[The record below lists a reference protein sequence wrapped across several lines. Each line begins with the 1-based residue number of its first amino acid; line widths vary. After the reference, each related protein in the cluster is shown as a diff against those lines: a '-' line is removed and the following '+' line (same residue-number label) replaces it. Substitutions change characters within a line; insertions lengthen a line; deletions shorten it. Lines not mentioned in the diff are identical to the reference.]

1 MWLIWL
7 FFTCFVRLLER
18 NWNELNLEKHF
29 TYKVHI
35 FRHDVVVCC
44 ALALKVRRTSCLIMF
59 NDEIMFNRGISV
71 LKLSTRRIER

>member
-29 TYKVHI
+29 TYKVQI

-59 NDEIMFNRGISV
+59 NRGISV